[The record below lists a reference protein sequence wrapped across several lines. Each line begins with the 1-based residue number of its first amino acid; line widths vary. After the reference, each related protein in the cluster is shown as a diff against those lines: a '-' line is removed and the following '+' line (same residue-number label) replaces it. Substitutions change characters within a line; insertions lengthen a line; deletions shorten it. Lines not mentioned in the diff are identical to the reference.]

1 MQQFREELSG
11 WCKGESVRE
20 DHALMVVV
28 PEYLEIIQIE
38 ETMQTIKCLGR
49 VRVRGRMFRD
59 NLKCFLVLC
68 ESKEQIDPNLVP
80 PEVLPGSGG
89 EPWKIVISRGEDT
102 SSEDFATK
110 VHNLL
115 QSQGRTAEDI
125 QAVFSSA
132 VSEKSSPDAIIR
144 AVGDLLEKTGK
155 TSSEMGGYRRLRMFS
170 GTIPTLAGEE
180 QFEHWMEQAWLM
192 VEESEGSAKEKK
204 RRMIESLRG
213 PALEIVKVVR
223 DSDTDG
229 TPEEYLNALE
239 RAFGSAESG
248 DDLYFAFRLL
258 QQQAGEKLS
267 DF

>member
-1 MQQFREELSG
+1 MQQFRQELRG

-28 PEYLEIIQIE
+28 PEYLEITQIE

-80 PEVLPGSGG
+80 PEILPGSGA
-89 EPWKIVISRGEDT
+89 EPWKIVISSGEDT

-115 QSQGRTAEDI
+115 QSERRTAEDL
-125 QAVFSSA
+125 QAMFLSA
-132 VSEKSSPDAIIR
+132 VSENSSPDAIIR

-155 TSSEMGGYRRLRMFS
+155 TPSETGGYRRLKMFS
-170 GTIPTLAGEE
+170 GTIPTPAGEE

-192 VEESEGSAKEKK
+192 VEESEGTAKEKK
-204 RRMIESLRG
+204 RRMIESMRG
-213 PALEIVKVVR
+213 PAFEIVKVVR
-223 DSDTDG
+223 YSDTDVI
-229 TPEEYLNALE
+229 PEEYLNALE
-239 RAFGSAESG
+239 
-248 DDLYFAFRLL
+248 
-258 QQQAGEKLS
+258 
-267 DF
+267 